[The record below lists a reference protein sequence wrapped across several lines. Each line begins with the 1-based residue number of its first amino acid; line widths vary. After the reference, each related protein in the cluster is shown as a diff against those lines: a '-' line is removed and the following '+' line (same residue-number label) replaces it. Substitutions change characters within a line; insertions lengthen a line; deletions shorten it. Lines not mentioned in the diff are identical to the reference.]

1 MGVSVR
7 FLRLRPSTPSPIPS
21 QPSALRAGF
30 VGGGERSGV
39 MVGGRGMGV
48 RSLFIFFLS
57 LGERPYHER

>member
-39 MVGGRGMGV
+39 MVGGRGSCGW
-48 RSLFIFFLS
+48 
-57 LGERPYHER
+57 